1 MIHNNTI
8 TIYGVLYYCIFSS
21 SPPPRDGYLGDGS
34 DITTIHTKV
43 SVPILLPGL
52 TFGQG

>member
-1 MIHNNTI
+1 ME
-8 TIYGVLYYCIFSS
+8 YYIIVSS
-21 SPPPRDGYLGDGS
+21 QVPPPRDGYLGDGS